1 MITNKKN
8 RTSKNKNYIINVNC
22 YTWINNSQGLFD
34 YESENF
40 YKKCFRMKGLDNYYY
55 ILKDDI
61 NGEIQNEGEI
71 SKVRGNNNRLKLV
84 WKSGDINNNY
94 EVIPAVRR

>member
-22 YTWINNSQGLFD
+22 YTWINNSHGLFD

-40 YKKCFRMKGLDNYYY
+40 YKKCFKIKCLYNYYY

-61 NGEIQNEGEI
+61 NVEIKNEEEI
-71 SKVRGNNNRLKLV
+71 SNVMGNNNSLKLIC
-84 WKSGDINNNY
+84 KIKYINNNY
-94 EVIPAVRR
+94 QLIPSIRR